1 MAVYTRRKSKPAEN
15 AQKGGAAGSAA
26 AQRAK
31 VVWVS
36 FLASMTAIG
45 GVLMLLDG
53 GAVPQTGLSLPP
65 LAAAAGVNAP
75 DGRSVI
81 FQTRKPLDSSRWKA
95 IVIHHSGSLSGS
107 PESIEREHEARS
119 LRGLGHHLIIGNGR
133 GMEDGEVHMG
143 YRWLDQLPGAHA
155 AGENGDW
162 YNHHAISIC
171 LVGDGTRRPFTPAQI
186 RELRELTAALC
197 RELGLPPERVLLHSQ
212 IARVDDPGQLFPA
225 SAFAAADDR

>member
-1 MAVYTRRKSKPAEN
+1 MAVYARRKSRP
-15 AQKGGAAGSAA
+15 SAA
-26 AQRAK
+26 AQQGESAASAAGRRAK

-36 FLASMTAIG
+36 FLASMTLVG

-81 FQTRKPLDSSRWKA
+81 FQTRKPLDPSRWKA

-133 GMEDGEVHMG
+133 GMSDGEVHMG

-155 AGENGDW
+155 AGPDGDW

-186 RELRELTAALC
+186 RELRELTAAMC
-197 RELGLPPERVLLHSQ
+197 RELGIPPERVLLHSQ
-212 IARVDDPGQLFPA
+212 VARVDDPGHLFPA
-225 SAFAAADDR
+225 TALSAAGDR